1 MLLASMLHCSVY
13 CNCTELAK
21 RNNLVMMM
29 MMMMMMMMTTVPKC
43 YFFQLFFNRNVL
55 LKHGCSVCREQ
66 LWKCCSS
73 YRNIFY
79 MRLGLCSCSVVRI
92 EVENKKEENKKE
104 ENKKEENKKEENKED
119 EGENG
124 AT

>member
-1 MLLASMLHCSVY
+1 MLHCSVY
-13 CNCTELAK
+13 CNCTALAK
-21 RNNLVMMM
+21 RNNLVMMVM
-29 MMMMMMMMTTVPKC
+29 MMMMMMMMTIVPKC

-66 LWKCCSS
+66 LWNCCGS
-73 YRNIFY
+73 YRNNFY

-92 EVENKKEENKKE
+92 EVG
-104 ENKKEENKKEENKED
+104 NKKEENKED